1 MFLRLYAPISPLAEL
16 TPPEAFSASLNMFI
30 PFSAMFSNNSSPEST
45 PKDSISSNS
54 ITETGKE
61 PVILAP
67 LICEPVTV
75 ISSTS
80 LLADA
85 ASSCAKPET
94 EKVRAKNAVTIC
106 FFIDIIALQ

>member
-85 ASSCAKPET
+85 SSCAKPEV
-94 EKVRAKNAVTIC
+94 EIVSAKNAVTIY